1 MYGIIGN
8 PLSHSFSPGYF
19 RKKFAT
25 LNLPEQ
31 YEMFPLA
38 DISELNPLLK
48 NHPDI
53 QGLNVTIPFKVAV
66 LPYLDSLHITAENIG
81 AVNCIRI
88 RNGLRTGFNTD
99 APAFAQTLQPLLKNH
114 HRRALV
120 LGTGG
125 AAQAVVFALK
135 NLNIP
140 FTLVSRKKADSAISY
155 EELTAAVLAAHTII
169 INTTPLG
176 MAPLVEQCPPI
187 PYAYLGKEH
196 LLYDLIYNPSQTLFL
211 QRGAAQGAVTQNGYD
226 MLIAQ
231 AEASWSIWNS

>member
-88 RNGLRTGFNTD
+88 RDGLRTGYNTD
-99 APAFAQTLQPLLKNH
+99 APAFAHTLQPLLKNH

-125 AAQAVVFALK
+125 AAQAVIFALK
-135 NLNIP
+135 KLNIP
-140 FTLVSRKKADSAISY
+140 FTLVSRRKADSTISY
-155 EELTAAVLAAHTII
+155 EDLTAAVMAAHTII

-176 MAPLVEQCPPI
+176 MAPFIEQCPPI

-196 LLYDLIYNPSQTLFL
+196 LLYDLIYNPAETLFL
-211 QRGAAQGAVTQNGYD
+211 QRGAAQGAVIKNGYD
-226 MLIAQ
+226 MLVAQ

>member
-31 YEMFPLA
+31 YEMFPLT

-88 RNGLRTGFNTD
+88 RDGLRTGYNTD
-99 APAFAQTLQPLLKNH
+99 APAFAHTLQPLLKNH

-135 NLNIP
+135 KLNIP
-140 FTLVSRKKADSAISY
+140 FTRVSRRKTDSTISY
-155 EELTAAVLAAHTII
+155 EDLTAAVMAAHTII

>member
-66 LPYLDSLHITAENIG
+66 LPYLDRLHITAENIG

-125 AAQAVVFALK
+125 AAQAIVFALK
-135 NLNIP
+135 KLNIP
-140 FTLVSRKKADSAISY
+140 FTLVSRKKAYSAISY